1 MKPKNKFTIQQ
12 IAHII
17 EGTYIGENKEIS
29 KIVWNSKECCPGCC
43 YIAIRGEKYDGNA
56 FIDEARSK
64 GAELIITDA
73 VTTIPNG
80 VYLRVEDS
88 KKALG
93 LIAKNYAKSIKIIG
107 ITGSVGKTTVK
118 EMIKTVMSEKY
129 SVTATL
135 ENENNEIG
143 VAKTLLSCSDEEFC
157 IVEMGMRARGEI
169 AYLAELCR
177 PETSIITNSG
187 SAHIGL
193 LGSVNEIFDAKTEIL
208 EYTKKYCI
216 LPYEK
221 RFIKIPK
228 NNLSSIYIGA
238 RGDFSAENIVYQKC
252 GVEYSV
258 YNKCFDLGRIFLPT
272 FSKHNITNS
281 LFAYSVGNI
290 YGIEHKRI
298 SNALK
303 HFTNTKMREEI
314 LCINN
319 ICLIVDCYNA
329 SYEGMKSAIES
340 FNNYCKLKKFSP
352 NLVLGL
358 MKEMGD
364 YSDEYHYRIGEYAKD
379 IGIHSLIVYGESG
392 EKYTDGYC
400 GGEVIND
407 KNTLAQ
413 YILSNYGNGD
423 AILFKGSRSIR
434 MEEIINEMKE
444 LVK

>member
-1 MKPKNKFTIQQ
+1 S
-12 IAHII
+12 A
-17 EGTYIGENKEIS
+17 
-29 KIVWNSKECCPGCC
+29 
-43 YIAIRGEKYDGNA
+43 
-56 FIDEARSK
+56 
-64 GAELIITDA
+64 
-73 VTTIPNG
+73 
-80 VYLRVEDS
+80 
-88 KKALG
+88 
-93 LIAKNYAKSIKIIG
+93 
-107 ITGSVGKTTVK
+107 GKTTVK

-135 ENENNEIG
+135 NNENNEIG

-193 LGSVNEIFDAKTEIL
+193 LGSSKEIFNAKTEII
-208 EYTKKYCI
+208 EYTRKYCI
-216 LPYEK
+216 LPNEE
-221 RFIKIPK
+221 RFIKLQK
-228 NNLSSIYIGA
+228 NNLSSIYVGG
-238 RGDFSAENIVYQKC
+238 RGDFSAENIEYCKS

-258 YNKCFDLGRIFLPT
+258 YNKCFNLGRIFIPT

-290 YGIEHKRI
+290 YGIEHESI
-298 SNALK
+298 ANALK
-303 HFTNTKMREEI
+303 CFTNTKMREEI
-314 LCINN
+314 LSINN
-319 ICLIVDCYNA
+319 ICLVVDCYNA

-340 FNNYCKLKKFSP
+340 FNNYCTLKNLSP

-400 GGEVIND
+400 GGKVIND

-413 YILSNYGNGD
+413 FILSNYGSGD
-423 AILFKGSRSIR
+423 AILFKGSRSVR

-444 LVK
+444 LMK